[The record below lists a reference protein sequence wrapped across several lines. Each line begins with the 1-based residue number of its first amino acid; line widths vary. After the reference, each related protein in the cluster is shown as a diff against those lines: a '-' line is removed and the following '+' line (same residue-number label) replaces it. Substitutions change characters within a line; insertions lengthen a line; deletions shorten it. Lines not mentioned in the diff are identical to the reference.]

1 MKPYRSFN
9 LILLGVVAGS
19 SSLVAGFNVAIDP
32 FGVMDTPMVK
42 GVNQSKPETVYNTR
56 LYKAIDLT
64 RQNAKTI
71 FLGASRVE
79 EGLNPEHPALAAY
92 QPVYN
97 LAMPAASFYE
107 QRRYLEH
114 ALATQKNLEVVIL
127 GIDLWL
133 LSHRRRT
140 RSGFQEA
147 RLGKNSLRFSE
158 ALKINLSWDTFDKS
172 WETLEKNL
180 RAPESIYYYSNGVRD
195 VDYLKNIE
203 FTSWLPS
210 IVNNP
215 KDFISPVALKNF
227 KKIRDICKNNGL
239 KLKAFITPPHVT
251 QFEAIY
257 MAGGEKVV
265 IEQGKREIVK
275 ILPVWDFSG
284 YNSIT
289 TEPINSEMT
298 KYRDSSHHTMKVGDL
313 ILNRILQYREQETPP
328 DFGIWITPDN
338 IEEHLIKIRADREVW
353 RKENPDTVKM
363 LEDFKR

>member
-9 LILLGVVAGS
+9 LVLLGVVASS
-19 SSLVAGFNVAIDP
+19 SSLIAAFNAAIDP
-32 FGVMDTPMVK
+32 FGVMNTPVVR
-42 GVNQSKPETVYNTR
+42 GVNQSKPETVDNTR
-56 LYKAIDLT
+56 LYKAVDLT
-64 RQNAKTI
+64 RQNTKTI

-79 EGLNPEHPALAAY
+79 TALNPKHPALAAY

-97 LAMPAASFYE
+97 LAMPSATFYE

-133 LSHRRRT
+133 LPHRYLT
-140 RSGFQEA
+140 KSGFEEA

-158 ALKINLSWDTFDKS
+158 ALKINLSWDTFNKS
-172 WETLEKNL
+172 WETLDKNI
-180 RAPESIYYYSNGVRD
+180 RAPESIYYYANGVRD
-195 VDYLKNIE
+195 VGYLKNIK
-203 FTSWLPS
+203 FTSWLGS

-215 KDFISPVALKNF
+215 RDSISPVALENLR
-227 KKIRDICKNNGL
+227 KIRDICKKNGL
-239 KLKAFITPPHVT
+239 ELKALITPAHVT
-251 QFEAIY
+251 HFEGMY
-257 MAGGEKVV
+257 MGGGEKA

-289 TEPINSEMT
+289 TEPITSEMT
-298 KYRDSSHHTMKVGDL
+298 KYRDSSHFTMKVGDL
-313 ILNRILQYREQETPP
+313 ILNRILQYREQEIPEN
-328 DFGIWITPDN
+328 FGILITPDN
-338 IEEHLIKIRADREVW
+338 IEEHLTKIRADRQAW

-363 LEDFKR
+363 LEAFKR